1 VSLLANAPT
10 YGLDIPRELTTP
22 TGAALLAANVVQ
34 WGPMP
39 AMTIRSAGYGAGTAD
54 LGDRPN
60 LTRVVIGTRSDSP
73 SVEGQPV
80 VLLEANVD
88 DVTGETLA
96 YAIDALLEAG
106 AHDAWLTPIIMKKGR
121 PAHTVSALV
130 DPAQVAAVRD
140 VLVRETG
147 TMGVRGT
154 QLERWPQS
162 RAFDTVDVDGQPV
175 KVKVTAG
182 RVKAEHDDAAQA
194 ARALGLPLREVTRR
208 AEQAWRDAHQ

>member
-1 VSLLANAPT
+1 
-10 YGLDIPRELTTP
+10 
-22 TGAALLAANVVQ
+22 
-34 WGPMP
+34 
-39 AMTIRSAGYGAGTAD
+39 
-54 LGDRPN
+54 
-60 LTRVVIGTRSDSP
+60 
-73 SVEGQPV
+73 
-80 VLLEANVD
+80 
-88 DVTGETLA
+88 
-96 YAIDALLEAG
+96 
-106 AHDAWLTPIIMKKGR
+106 MKKGR

-162 RAFDTVDVDGQPV
+162 RAFDIVDVDGQSV

-208 AEQAWRDAHQ
+208 AEQAWRDGQSSK